1 MMNIEELQ
9 LSVRSFNA
17 LKRAHIDT
25 VEQLKN
31 MSAYE
36 LSRIRNIG
44 KTCVDEIL
52 VKLSYIAKTN
62 ADHIRS
68 MSDEELADFFCKKI
82 LIKRFGISACYGK
95 PAICPAT
102 KLCSPEHNGI
112 LEWLKQPY
120 KENEE

>member
-25 VEQLKN
+25 VEQLKQ

-36 LSRIRNIG
+36 ISRIRNIG

-68 MSDEELADFFCKKI
+68 MSDEELADFFI
-82 LIKRFGISACYGK
+82 LRDAMRRLYIESEVYSCYSQSNL
-95 PAICPAT
+95 INNSESLT
-102 KLCSPEHNGI
+102 KTTWLN
-112 LEWLKQPY
+112 WLKQPY
-120 KENEE
+120 KE

>member
-25 VEQLKN
+25 VEQLKQ

-36 LSRIRNIG
+36 ISRIRNIG

-52 VKLSYIAKTN
+52 VKLSYIAITN
-62 ADHIRS
+62 ADHIRAI
-68 MSDEELADFFCKKI
+68 SDEELAEFLDSNKSHGCV
-82 LIKRFGISACYGK
+82 
-95 PAICPAT
+95 CPARDCRVT
-102 KLCSPEHNGI
+102 CRQCI
-112 LEWLKQPY
+112 TEWLAEPY
-120 KENEE
+120 KEKE

>member
-1 MMNIEELQ
+1 MNIEELQ

-17 LKRAHIDT
+17 LKRAHINT
-25 VEQLKN
+25 VEQLKK

-68 MSDEELADFFCKKI
+68 MSDEELADLLTDFSNNGGWVTETG
-82 LIKRFGISACYGK
+82 REVCYERH
-95 PAICPAT
+95 I
-102 KLCSPEHNGI
+102 
-112 LEWLKQPY
+112 EWLKQPH
-120 KENEE
+120 E